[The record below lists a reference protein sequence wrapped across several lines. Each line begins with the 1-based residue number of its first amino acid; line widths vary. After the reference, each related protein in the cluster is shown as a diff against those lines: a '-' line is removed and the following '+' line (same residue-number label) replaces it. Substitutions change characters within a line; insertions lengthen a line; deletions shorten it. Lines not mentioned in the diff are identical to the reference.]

1 MASFDEAAS
10 HDEADSDGEPELTT
24 DALSASTLAALREHL
39 AEAEAEVQQR
49 ARDEGDAADT
59 VEAGASIPK
68 EDFHL
73 SQFWYDDAT
82 AARLAAALVALAPA
96 DGRIAVVSCP
106 SVMYPLA
113 RADAGAGAARA
124 AVAARA
130 VLLEIDRR
138 FAGAFGE
145 RFAYFDYN
153 RLDEL
158 PATLRGECDVV
169 LVDPPYVS
177 DECVGAFAVAAT
189 RLARSPIADGGAGA
203 AAADG
208 GGADGGAAVRPFTPC
223 VFITSEVMRGALA
236 KALPGMRMTAF
247 ELTFQSKLSTPL
259 RVYANV
265 SDEAAE
271 AHFGGWAADFDE
283 PEAVDAAKR

>member
-1 MASFDEAAS
+1 MSSFEA
-10 HDEADSDGEPELTT
+10 EDSDGEPELTT

-113 RADAGAGAARA
+113 RADAGAARGA

-169 LVDPPYVS
+169 LVDPPHAP

-189 RLARSPIADGGAGA
+189 RLARSQSRTA
-203 AAADG
+203 ARARPAADG

-223 VFITSEVMRGALA
+223 VFITSEVMRGRAQRCRA
-236 KALPGMRMTAF
+236 CA
-247 ELTFQSKLSTPL
+247 
-259 RVYANV
+259 
-265 SDEAAE
+265 
-271 AHFGGWAADFDE
+271 
-283 PEAVDAAKR
+283 